1 LHSPEAFSVLHNV
14 PVSIQ
19 AIHLRGLLILA
30 EIYWSDIGLRSLH
43 KPLHSIDTVLFDPKP
58 EQNAVMNKQNS
69 SPIPGKAFDER
80 DQEKITRGVSL
91 LIGDPKKAIRKLSG
105 PMIVAMIISA
115 TYNVVNAAW
124 VSGLGSD
131 ALAAVGFVT
140 PVFMV
145 VMGLSIGLG
154 AGASSAISRRIGA
167 RDKKGA
173 DNATMHAM
181 LLVIIVSVAS
191 TLVLL
196 RFSEPLMVL
205 MGAGDALGLALE
217 YGRIVFLGSILVIF
231 INMAYAIL
239 RGEGDAR
246 RTMYAMAGGSLI
258 NAILDPILIYWAG
271 MGIVGAAWG
280 MIISMLLV
288 SAVLIYW
295 LFVKKDTYVSFS
307 REAFSPS
314 MDMMKDILAVGI
326 PASLEFLLYSI
337 DAIIINS
344 MLVRVSGT
352 DAVAVYTA
360 GWRVIMMALVPLIAI
375 GTAEISVAG
384 AAIGSRKYAN
394 LSVIHNY
401 STRLGVI
408 IGVATAAV
416 TLLFAP
422 QITAFFTYTPES
434 AALAPTMIAFMQVM
448 CLFYPFVSPGI
459 MSASLFQGAGK
470 GLTSL
475 LLNML
480 RDVVLITMMAFVLGM
495 VLGLGERGIWWG
507 IVFGNIMGGGIS
519 HLWARMYISRVK
531 ERESG
536 RKEKTPW

>member
-1 LHSPEAFSVLHNV
+1 
-14 PVSIQ
+14 
-19 AIHLRGLLILA
+19 
-30 EIYWSDIGLRSLH
+30 
-43 KPLHSIDTVLFDPKP
+43 
-58 EQNAVMNKQNS
+58 
-69 SPIPGKAFDER
+69 
-80 DQEKITRGVSL
+80 
-91 LIGDPKKAIRKLSG
+91 
-105 PMIVAMIISA
+105 
-115 TYNVVNAAW
+115 
-124 VSGLGSD
+124 
-131 ALAAVGFVT
+131 
-140 PVFMV
+140 
-145 VMGLSIGLG
+145 
-154 AGASSAISRRIGA
+154 
-167 RDKKGA
+167 
-173 DNATMHAM
+173 
-181 LLVIIVSVAS
+181 
-191 TLVLL
+191 
-196 RFSEPLMVL
+196 
-205 MGAGDALGLALE
+205 
-217 YGRIVFLGSILVIF
+217 
-231 INMAYAIL
+231 
-239 RGEGDAR
+239 
-246 RTMYAMAGGSLI
+246 
-258 NAILDPILIYWAG
+258 
-271 MGIVGAAWG
+271 

-288 SAVLIYW
+288 SAILIYW

-307 REAFSPS
+307 RKAFTPS

-408 IGVATAAV
+408 IGVATAAF

-422 QITAFFTYTPES
+422 QITAFFTYTPDS
-434 AALAPTMIAFMQVM
+434 AALAPTMISFMQVM

-459 MSASLFQGAGK
+459 MSACLFQGAGK

-480 RDVVLITMMAFVLGM
+480 RDVLLITMMAFVLGM

-519 HLWARMYISRVK
+519 YLWARMYISRVEGK
-531 ERESG
+531 ELSRW
-536 RKEKTPW
+536 PA

>member
-1 LHSPEAFSVLHNV
+1 M
-14 PVSIQ
+14 
-19 AIHLRGLLILA
+19 
-30 EIYWSDIGLRSLH
+30 
-43 KPLHSIDTVLFDPKP
+43 VLFNHRT
-58 EQNAVMNKQNS
+58 EQSAAMNEQS
-69 SPIPGKAFDER
+69 SRPTSDQAFDER
-80 DQEKITRGVSL
+80 DQEKISRGVSL
-91 LIGDPKKAIRKLSG
+91 LIGDPKKAIWKLSG

-145 VMGLSIGLG
+145 IMGLSIGLG

-167 RDKKGA
+167 RDKNGA

-181 LLVIIVSVAS
+181 ILVVIVSVIS
-191 TLVLL
+191 TLILL

-205 MGAGDALGLALE
+205 MGAGYALGLALE
-217 YGRIVFLGSILVIF
+217 YGRIIFLGSVLVVF

-258 NAILDPILIYWAG
+258 NAVLDPILIYWAG

-280 MIISMLLV
+280 MIISMLIV
-288 SAVLIYW
+288 SAILIYW
-295 LFVKKDTYVSFS
+295 LFIKKDTYVSFS

-394 LSVIHNY
+394 LSIIHNY

-408 IGVATAAV
+408 IGVATAAI

-448 CLFYPFVSPGI
+448 CLFYPFVSLGI
-459 MSASLFQGAGK
+459 MSACLFQGAGK

-519 HLWARMYISRVK
+519 YLWARMYISRVRG
-531 ERESG
+531 RELS
-536 RKEKTPW
+536 RWVA

>member
-1 LHSPEAFSVLHNV
+1 
-14 PVSIQ
+14 
-19 AIHLRGLLILA
+19 
-30 EIYWSDIGLRSLH
+30 
-43 KPLHSIDTVLFDPKP
+43 
-58 EQNAVMNKQNS
+58 M
-69 SPIPGKAFDER
+69 
-80 DQEKITRGVSL
+80 
-91 LIGDPKKAIRKLSG
+91 LIGDPKRAIWKLSG

-140 PVFMV
+140 PIFMI

-154 AGASSAISRRIGA
+154 AGASSALSRRIGA
-167 RDKKGA
+167 RDKRGA
-173 DNATMHAM
+173 DNATIHAM
-181 LLVIIVSVAS
+181 FLMVIVSAIS
-191 TLVLL
+191 TLALL
-196 RFSEPLMVL
+196 RFSEPLLAL
-205 MGAGDALGLALE
+205 MGAGDSLGLALE
-217 YGRIVFLGSILVIF
+217 YGRIVFLGSILVAF
-231 INMAYAIL
+231 TNMAYAIL
-239 RGEGDAR
+239 RGEGDAK
-246 RTMYAMAGGSLI
+246 RTMYAMAGGSAV
-258 NAILDPILIYWAG
+258 NAALDPILIYWAG
-271 MGIVGAAWG
+271 MGIAGAAWG
-280 MIISMLLV
+280 MIISLLLV
-288 SAVLIYW
+288 SAVLCYW

-307 REAFSPS
+307 RAAFSPS
-314 MDMMKDILAVGI
+314 LDLMKDILAVGI

-337 DAIIINS
+337 DAIIING

-394 LSVIHNY
+394 LSVIHDY

-416 TLLFAP
+416 TLIFAQ
-422 QITAFFTYTPES
+422 QITSFFTYTPES

-459 MSASLFQGAGK
+459 MSACLFQGAGK

-475 LLNML
+475 FLNML
-480 RDVVLITMMAFVLGM
+480 RDVVLITMMAFVLGV
-495 VLGLGERGIWWG
+495 VLGLGEHGIWWG
-507 IVFGNIMGGGIS
+507 IVFGNVVGGILS
-519 HLWARMYISRVK
+519 FLWARTYISRM
-531 ERESG
+531 R
-536 RKEKTPW
+536 RKNSATASLKDIQYAIK

>member
-1 LHSPEAFSVLHNV
+1 
-14 PVSIQ
+14 
-19 AIHLRGLLILA
+19 
-30 EIYWSDIGLRSLH
+30 
-43 KPLHSIDTVLFDPKP
+43 
-58 EQNAVMNKQNS
+58 MNEKNGSQ
-69 SPIPGKAFDER
+69 IPGQVFDER
-80 DQEKITRGVSL
+80 DQEKITQGVSL
-91 LIGDPKKAIRKLSG
+91 LIGDPKKAIVKLSG

-124 VSGLGSD
+124 VSGLGSN

-140 PVFMV
+140 PIFMV

-167 RDKKGA
+167 RDKGGA

-181 LLVIIVSVAS
+181 LLVIIVSVVS

-196 RFSEPLMVL
+196 RFSEPLLVL

-217 YGRIVFLGSILVIF
+217 YGRIVFLGSVLVVF
-231 INMAYAIL
+231 INMAFAIL

-258 NAILDPILIYWAG
+258 NAVLDPILIYWAG

-288 SAVLIYW
+288 SAILSYW

-307 REAFSPS
+307 REGFAPS

-337 DAIIINS
+337 DAIIING

-352 DAVAVYTA
+352 DAVAVYTV

-384 AAIGSRKYAN
+384 AAIGSRRYGN
-394 LSVIHNY
+394 LSIIHNY
-401 STRLGVI
+401 STKLGVI
-408 IGVATAAV
+408 IGVATALV
-416 TLLFAP
+416 TLVFAR
-422 QITAFFTYTPES
+422 QIAMFFTYTPES

-480 RDVVLITMMAFVLGM
+480 RDVVLITLMAFVLGV

-507 IVFGNIMGGGIS
+507 IVFGNIMGGLIS
-519 HLWARMYISRVK
+519 YLWARMYISRMK
-531 ERESG
+531 G
-536 RKEKTPW
+536 RNTPRKHGAAY

>member
-1 LHSPEAFSVLHNV
+1 
-14 PVSIQ
+14 
-19 AIHLRGLLILA
+19 
-30 EIYWSDIGLRSLH
+30 
-43 KPLHSIDTVLFDPKP
+43 
-58 EQNAVMNKQNS
+58 MNKQNS

>member
-1 LHSPEAFSVLHNV
+1 MTNE
-14 PVSIQ
+14 
-19 AIHLRGLLILA
+19 
-30 EIYWSDIGLRSLH
+30 
-43 KPLHSIDTVLFDPKP
+43 
-58 EQNAVMNKQNS
+58 MNGNE
-69 SPIPGKAFDER
+69 IPGRVFDER

-91 LIGDPKKAIRKLSG
+91 LIGDPKKAILKLSG

-140 PVFMV
+140 PIYMI

-167 RDKKGA
+167 RDKSGA
-173 DNATMHAM
+173 DNTTMHAM
-181 LLVIIVSVAS
+181 LLMVIVSVIS
-191 TLVLL
+191 TIALF
-196 RFSEPLMVL
+196 RFSEPLL
-205 MGAGDALGLALE
+205 LAMGAGDALDLAVE
-217 YGRIVFLGSILVIF
+217 YGRIVFLGSVLVVF
-231 INMAYAIL
+231 INMAFAIL
-239 RGEGDAR
+239 RGEGDAK

-258 NAILDPILIYWAG
+258 NAVLDPILIYWAG

-280 MIISMLLV
+280 MVISMLLV
-288 SAVLIYW
+288 SAILSYW
-295 LFVKKDTYVSFS
+295 LFIKRDTYVSFS
-307 REAFSPS
+307 WKAFEPS
-314 MDMMKDILAVGI
+314 LDLMKDILAVGI

-360 GWRVIMMALVPLIAI
+360 GWRIIMMALVPLIAI

-384 AAIGSRKYAN
+384 AAIGSRRYGN
-394 LSVIHNY
+394 LSIIHNY
-401 STRLGVI
+401 STKLGVV
-408 IGVATAAV
+408 IGVATAFV
-416 TLLFAP
+416 TLVFTR
-422 QITAFFTYTPES
+422 QIAMFFTYTPES

-459 MSASLFQGAGK
+459 MSSCLFQGAGK

-475 LLNML
+475 FLNML
-480 RDVVLITMMAFVLGM
+480 RDVILITMMAFVLGV
-495 VLGLGERGIWWG
+495 VLGLGEQGIWWG
-507 IVFGNIMGGGIS
+507 IVFGNIMGGLIS
-519 HLWARMYISRVK
+519 FLWARLYISRIK
-531 ERESG
+531 ERDS
-536 RKEKTPW
+536 

>member
-69 SPIPGKAFDER
+69 SPIPGQAFDER
-80 DQEKITRGVSL
+80 DQEKISRGVSL
-91 LIGDPKKAIRKLSG
+91 LIGDPKKAIWKLSG
-105 PMIVAMIISA
+105 PMIMAMIISA

-181 LLVIIVSVAS
+181 LLVIIVSVVS
-191 TLVLL
+191 TLILL

-205 MGAGDALGLALE
+205 MGAGDALALALE
-217 YGRIVFLGSILVIF
+217 YGRIIFLGSILVIF

-258 NAILDPILIYWAG
+258 NAVLDPILIYWAG

-288 SAVLIYW
+288 SAILIYW
-295 LFVKKDTYVSFS
+295 LFIKKDTYVSFS
-307 REAFSPS
+307 RKAFSPS

-326 PASLEFLLYSI
+326 PASLEFLLYSV

-384 AAIGSRKYAN
+384 AAIGSRKYAS
-394 LSVIHNY
+394 LSIIHNY

-434 AALAPTMIAFMQVM
+434 AALAPTMVAFMQVM

-459 MSASLFQGAGK
+459 MSACLFQGAGK

-480 RDVVLITMMAFVLGM
+480 RDVLLITMMAFVLGM
-495 VLGLGERGIWWG
+495 VLGQGERGIWWG

-519 HLWARMYISRVK
+519 YLWARMYISRMNGK
-531 ERESG
+531 DLSR
-536 RKEKTPW
+536 WLA

>member
-1 LHSPEAFSVLHNV
+1 MHSPEAFSVLHNV

-69 SPIPGKAFDER
+69 SPIPGQAFDER
-80 DQEKITRGVSL
+80 DQEKISRGVSL
-91 LIGDPKKAIRKLSG
+91 LIGDPKKAIWKLSG
-105 PMIVAMIISA
+105 PMIMAMIISA

-181 LLVIIVSVAS
+181 LLVIIVSVVS
-191 TLVLL
+191 TLILL

-205 MGAGDALGLALE
+205 MGAGDALALALE
-217 YGRIVFLGSILVIF
+217 YGRIIFLGSILVIF

-258 NAILDPILIYWAG
+258 NAVLDPILIYWAG

-288 SAVLIYW
+288 SAILIYW
-295 LFVKKDTYVSFS
+295 LFIKKDTYVSFS
-307 REAFSPS
+307 RKAFSPS

-326 PASLEFLLYSI
+326 PASLEFLLYSV

-384 AAIGSRKYAN
+384 AAIGSRKYAS
-394 LSVIHNY
+394 LSIIHNY

-416 TLLFAP
+416 TLLFSP

-434 AALAPTMIAFMQVM
+434 AALAPTMVAFMQVM

-459 MSASLFQGAGK
+459 MSACLFQGAGK

-480 RDVVLITMMAFVLGM
+480 RDVLLITMMAFVLGM
-495 VLGLGERGIWWG
+495 VLGQGERGIWWG

-519 HLWARMYISRVK
+519 YLWARMYISRMNGK
-531 ERESG
+531 DLSR
-536 RKEKTPW
+536 WLA

>member
-1 LHSPEAFSVLHNV
+1 VIAQPGSFFSSAYV

-69 SPIPGKAFDER
+69 SPIPGQAFDER
-80 DQEKITRGVSL
+80 DQEKISRGVSL
-91 LIGDPKKAIRKLSG
+91 LIGDPKKAIWKLSG
-105 PMIVAMIISA
+105 PMIMAMIISA

-181 LLVIIVSVAS
+181 LLVIIVSVVS
-191 TLVLL
+191 TLILL

-205 MGAGDALGLALE
+205 MGAGDALALALE
-217 YGRIVFLGSILVIF
+217 YGRIIFLGSILVIF

-258 NAILDPILIYWAG
+258 NAVLDPILIYWAG

-288 SAVLIYW
+288 SAILIYW
-295 LFVKKDTYVSFS
+295 LFIKKDTYVSFS
-307 REAFSPS
+307 RKAFSPS

-326 PASLEFLLYSI
+326 PASLEFLLYSV

-384 AAIGSRKYAN
+384 AAIGSRKYAS
-394 LSVIHNY
+394 LSIIHNY

-434 AALAPTMIAFMQVM
+434 AALAPTMVAFMQVM

-459 MSASLFQGAGK
+459 MSACLFQGAGK

-480 RDVVLITMMAFVLGM
+480 RDVLLITMMAFVLGM
-495 VLGLGERGIWWG
+495 VLGQGERGIWWG

-519 HLWARMYISRVK
+519 YLWARMYISRMNGK
-531 ERESG
+531 DLSR
-536 RKEKTPW
+536 WLA